1 MKVFFFMGRNPKNR
15 SGVSWKIWK
24 VVRHK
29 RSVTTH
35 WGPAVL
41 RGRKP
46 VPASYMQ
53 SKTRRFKTAFEAI
66 THEKQLVEAKLK
78 KGYERR
84 PRWR

>member
-24 VVRHK
+24 IARNR

-41 RGRKP
+41 RRRKP
-46 VPASYMQ
+46 VPASSMR
-53 SKTRRFKTAFEAI
+53 SKTRKFRTVLEAI
-66 THEKQLVEAKLK
+66 VHEKRLIETKLE